1 MSLVT
6 KKENITGL
14 VLVTFFASALA
25 IAVADD
31 DKIAPVANND
41 GVELSSSDSSDDTSK
56 TEEVGSN
63 EDISEHAAAD
73 PLTVGEDNEVT
84 STETELSA
92 EKDKAD
98 TSTAETPQTPPKP
111 EISFASWKK
120 QFRIYALENDI
131 SKKTLDETLP
141 GLTVNERVIELIS
154 AQPEFT
160 KSVWEYLDAAVSD
173 KRVQRGRRLLA
184 LHNEKL
190 KKIQQ
195 IYGVQPQYIVAIW
208 GLESSYGV
216 NFGSHE
222 VVRSL
227 ASLAY
232 GSARSAFFR
241 DELIA
246 ALKIIQSGHFKSQD
260 LVGSW
265 AGAMG
270 HTQFMPSTYL
280 RYAVDFDGNERKDL
294 WNSLNDVFASTANY
308 LSEAGWVRDQSWG
321 IEVKLP
327 EKFDWKMAEPT
338 TWLAVNEWAKLGFT
352 RVDGRPLNSL
362 DNKEARIFLPAG
374 HKGPAFL
381 TFKNFQVIKQYN
393 NANSYALA
401 VGYLGDRIR
410 GGREIVAEWPRK
422 DVPLSY
428 TQKRDL
434 QYLLTTLGYDTG
446 GIDGKIGPNTRQA
459 LRNWQT
465 DMGLPA
471 DGYVNEGI
479 LNLLR

>member
-1 MSLVT
+1 MTALLMAIVATATAEDAAKPKLVPLAESESGAAAPPIT
-6 KKENITGL
+6 ADPDSETALKITSPSENKTTESADSTSAIQHAGEAEESSTAL
-14 VLVTFFASALA
+14 VLTEQ
-25 IAVADD
+25 
-31 DKIAPVANND
+31 AN
-41 GVELSSSDSSDDTSK
+41 
-56 TEEVGSN
+56 
-63 EDISEHAAAD
+63 
-73 PLTVGEDNEVT
+73 
-84 STETELSA
+84 
-92 EKDKAD
+92 DKASSAPEPD
-98 TSTAETPQTPPKP
+98 KPQLP
-111 EISFASWKK
+111 EISFADWKK
-120 QFRIYALENDI
+120 EFRSYAKEHGI
-131 SKKTLDETLP
+131 SPKTLDQVLP
-141 GLTVNERVIELIS
+141 GLMVDESVIELIS

-160 KSVWEYLDAAVSD
+160 KSVWEYIDTAVSK

-184 LHNEKL
+184 LHNQELAKIEKV
-190 KKIQQ
+190 
-195 IYGVQPQYIVAIW
+195 YGVQPEYIVSIW
-208 GLESSYGV
+208 GLESSYGA
-216 NFGSHE
+216 NFGSNQ

-232 GSARSAFFR
+232 GSERSAFFR

-246 ALKIIQSGHFKSQD
+246 ALKIIQDDHFEASE
-260 LVGSW
+260 LIGSW

-280 RYAVDFDGNERKDL
+280 RYAVDFDKNNRKDL
-294 WNSLNDVFASTANY
+294 WNSLDDVFASTANY
-308 LSEAGWVRDQSWG
+308 LSESGWVRGQPWG
-321 IEVKLP
+321 IEVALP
-327 EKFDWKMAEPT
+327 KSFNWEMAQPT
-338 TWLAVNEWAKLGFT
+338 TWLSISEWAKQNIT
-352 RVDGRPLNSL
+352 RADGRPLNSL
-362 DNKEARIFLPAG
+362 DDREARIFVPAG

-393 NANSYALA
+393 NADAYALA

-410 GGREIVAEWPRK
+410 GGREIIAEWPRK

-434 QYLLTTLGYDTG
+434 QHLLSTLGYDTG

-471 DGYVNEGI
+471 DGYVNESM